1 MVSDKEDQ
9 EIIFFTDLGKV
20 TSSNMSKTVL
30 RNQVPNQAFVI
41 KVARRSVWRNK
52 LTGDNFLGEQESS
65 FMGLL

>member
-30 RNQVPNQAFVI
+30 RNQVDLSP
-41 KVARRSVWRNK
+41 K
-52 LTGDNFLGEQESS
+52 SS
-65 FMGLL
+65 FRD